1 MDQLGFYVKLAS
13 KSLLRWLVLSGSGFL
28 LSAIGIG
35 VAIFLFGN
43 NSTGLRWGVWTVLL
57 LLASV
62 GFIAIYIVVA
72 NKVSLGFMLFQLLEN
87 KLSPVIGDKVAV
99 LVSSLIDR
107 QPGFLNALKGPV
119 LRAGMLDA
127 ANGDTTLNKVQRRVI
142 RFGLEKVRLE
152 DINFQEENM
161 NLPAVISGRVLSEL
175 EAAAQPGY
183 RLFWLV
189 AGAHALLLVLA
200 LVFDYFQA

>member
-183 RLFWLV
+183 RLFWLA